1 MSWDEDFEKW
11 FRRRMQRPFSRGWFF
26 QDIDETIRDM
36 EEMMNEELEKFA
48 SRIPKDYVRERKLPD
63 GRRIRELGPFVYG
76 YSMTIGPDGKPVIR
90 EFGNL
95 RASRRGPMIKEE
107 REPLIDVISTDDE
120 VTVIAELPGVSKNE
134 IKLHALDNKLTISVD
149 AQDRK
154 YYKEVNL
161 GAEIEPK
168 QVNASY
174 KNGVLKVTFQKTKK
188 RRPKGEPIKLE

>member
-1 MSWDEDFEKW
+1 
-11 FRRRMQRPFSRGWFF
+11 
-26 QDIDETIRDM
+26 M